1 MKESMDVK
9 IIQFQQHGDARG
21 NLVAA
26 ELGKELPFPVR
37 RVYYIYG
44 VKGAQRRGFHA
55 HKALNQVL
63 IAIAGSCK
71 ILLDNGKE
79 QTVVPLTKPTEG
91 LFIGEDTWRE
101 MFDFSEDAV
110 LVSLASA
117 EYDESDYI
125 RDHGAFLKY
134 LEEKNK

>member
-1 MKESMDVK
+1 MDVK
-9 IIQFQQHGDARG
+9 IIHFQQHGDARG

-79 QTVVPLTKPTEG
+79 QTVVPLTSPTEG
-91 LFIGEDTWRE
+91 LFIGVDTWRE

-125 RDHGAFLKY
+125 RDHDAFLKY

>member
-1 MKESMDVK
+1 MKGSMDVT
-9 IIQFQQHGDARG
+9 IIQFQQHGDSRG

-79 QTVVPLTKPTEG
+79 KTVVSLDKPTEG
-91 LFIGEDTWRE
+91 LFIGKDTWRE
-101 MFDFSEDAV
+101 MFDFSENAV
-110 LVSLASA
+110 LLSLASA

-125 RDHGAFLKY
+125 RDYGAFLKY